1 MITLLRRM
9 REKYIGDGHVRKYL
23 VYGVGEILL
32 VVIGI
37 LLALQL
43 DEWKTTNQNRSIAQE
58 YIQLLIL
65 DLEADVNMLEDLAQQ
80 SRDKHEDSQNLM
92 RLYEKEENAFED
104 SLSIL
109 VAIQAI
115 GRSNSPS
122 FRNNTYN
129 DLVSTGNIQLF
140 KDREMIDG
148 LMTYYT
154 TDFSDWLDEYIHRL
168 WREYLPIAI
177 DLLPSK
183 FLEDIVLNDSE
194 EVPKID
200 PKEYIKNY
208 DLEMAAT
215 VIEAFRNNPEMDFQL
230 KNVSRTHLLHLFFLD
245 QYITRA
251 QEAIELL
258 NQKLD
263 SPLEG

>member
-1 MITLLRRM
+1 MITLFRRM
-9 REKYIGDGHVRKYL
+9 REKYIGDGNVRKYL
-23 VYGVGEILL
+23 VYGIGEILL

-37 LLALQL
+37 LIALQL
-43 DEWKTTNQNRSIAQE
+43 DQWKTTNQNRSIAQE

-80 SRDKHEDSQNLM
+80 SRDKHEDSQKLM
-92 RLYEKEENAFED
+92 SLYKGEANAFED

-109 VAIQAI
+109 IAIQAI

-140 KDREMIDG
+140 NDREMIDG

-154 TDFSDWLDEYIHRL
+154 TDFNDWLDEYIYRL
-168 WREYLPIAI
+168 WREYLPVAI
-177 DLLPSK
+177 DLLPSA

-194 EVPKID
+194 DVPKTE
-200 PKEYIKNY
+200 PEEYIKNY
-208 DLEMAAT
+208 DSAMAAT
-215 VIEAFRNNPEMDFQL
+215 IIDTFRNSPEMDFQL
-230 KNVSRTHLLHLFFLD
+230 KNVSRTHLVHLFFLD